1 MEEQLRRPE
10 NRVVGSKQ
18 VLRAVRDGKAA
29 KVFLAKDAD
38 EFLYRQVEAAADA
51 ARVPLV
57 TVDTMTQLGKNCLV
71 NVKTAAA
78 ALLK

>member
-38 EFLYRQVEAAADA
+38 EFLYRQVEAAAEA

-57 TVDTMTQLGKNCLV
+57 TVDTMAQLGKNCLV

>member
-57 TVDTMTQLGKNCLV
+57 TVDTMTQLGKNCLA